1 MKKLVCSAC
10 SIILLLS
17 LTLGLTACGGGNRVP
32 EDFSFAISWNHG
44 VTSYDSATGVLVKES
59 DATHP
64 EDYTTEYRLTE
75 QELQMVW
82 QLIQQLDIQSYP
94 DQYDPNPG
102 KQSKPPTSL
111 ILTVRTAEGEKTIAA
126 RGINAGYES
135 PDPKGQKF
143 LDVCRAIEEILT
155 GTKAWK
161 DLPEFERLYR

>member
-1 MKKLVCSAC
+1 MRKLT
-10 SIILLLS
+10 ILLALAVAV
-17 LTLGLTACGGGNRVP
+17 ACLLPGCGRTESAP
-32 EDFSFAISWNHG
+32 EGFSFALTWNAYG
-44 VTSYDSATGVLVKES
+44 VSSYDSATGRLVKTT
-59 DATHP
+59 DATYP
-64 EDYTTEYRLTE
+64 EDYVAAYHLTSR
-75 QELQMVW
+75 ELARVW
-82 QLIQQLDIQSYP
+82 KLIRDLNVESYP
-94 DQYDPNPG
+94 DEYDPG
-102 KQSKPPTSL
+102 AGMSKPPMTL